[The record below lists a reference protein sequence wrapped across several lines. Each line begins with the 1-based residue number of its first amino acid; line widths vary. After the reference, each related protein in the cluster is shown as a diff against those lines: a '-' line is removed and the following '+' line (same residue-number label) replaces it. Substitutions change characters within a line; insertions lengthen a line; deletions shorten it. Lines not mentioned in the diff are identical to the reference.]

1 MEAKEFTLQPI
12 LEGEKQYVIPL
23 FQRSYSWKQNRWQTL
38 WNDLLDIYEANDNRE
53 HFMGAIVSMPI
64 ELKPAGVNKL
74 LLIDGQQRLT
84 TFFLILA
91 AMRDLARKEN
101 QTLSY
106 QIEELYLI
114 NKFGSE
120 LNQLKLL
127 PSQSDRIT
135 FRELILGKIPND
147 IHNPIYVA
155 YSYFRKKLLGNDNH
169 GNNLDLNRIL
179 LILKQQIVIVSIVL
193 NKEEN
198 PYLIFESLNA
208 KGEPLTQADLV
219 RNYILM
225 RINDSEEQEIAYKDF
240 WVPMQNKLGDELS
253 NFLWRYLN
261 KDGVFIRLNSIYDA
275 IKRKLAKKNSNE
287 VVDFLMEMDTYSKYY
302 LRLINPENEPEPEIS
317 IRLKRLNS
325 WEVKTAYPFLLN
337 IYYEYTQKHINTN
350 DFCVILDMI
359 ESFVIRRFFCRIPT
373 NILNTLFI
381 SLYNS
386 LDKDNLIKS
395 IETELLNQNWP
406 NDVGFL
412 SGFERFPIYSSG
424 TKKCRLILD
433 SLEEALTKNKEP
445 VDLKY
450 PSISIEHIMPQTLNE
465 SWENTLGNEAVNT
478 HSIYL
483 HTIGNLTLTGLN
495 EPMGNSPFHKKRNT
509 FEKSNFSLNQ
519 NLSKQTNWN
528 AEQIISRA
536 NELGKT
542 AINIWKHPGGNEVN
556 EVGRS
561 FSLTDPTGFKPNN
574 FTLFGSLYSVETWRE
589 MLLLVLKILAKNHE
603 DEIISKVVL
612 IKTNHRPNLSLSP
625 DGLVTPINIEGSKL
639 WVEANQSSK
648 SVLRVIRQVLEAL
661 GYREDD
667 FSAKW
672 S

>member
-1 MEAKEFTLQPI
+1 MEAKEYKLQPV

-38 WNDLLDIYEANDNRE
+38 WNDLLDIYEANDKRE

-64 ELKPAGVNKL
+64 ELKPAGVVKY

-84 TFFLILA
+84 TFFLILT
-91 AMRDLARKEN
+91 AMRDISNKEN
-101 QTLSY
+101 QTLSS
-106 QIEELYLI
+106 QIQELYLI
-114 NKFGSE
+114 NKYGEE
-120 LNQLKLL
+120 LNRLKLF
-127 PSQSDRIT
+127 PSQSDKET
-135 FRELILGKIPND
+135 FRELIEGRIPND
-147 IHNPIYVA
+147 TNNGIYLA
-155 YSYFRKKLLGNDNH
+155 YSYFRKKLLGNDNN
-169 GNNLDLNRIL
+169 GNILDLNRFL
-179 LILKQQIVIVSIVL
+179 SILKQQIIVVSIVL
-193 NKEEN
+193 HKDEN

-225 RINDSEEQEIAYKDF
+225 RIDDTGDQEVAYKEF

-261 KDGVFIRLNSIYDA
+261 KDGAFIRLSSIYDA
-275 IKRKLAKKNSNE
+275 IKRKLATKNSSE
-287 VVDFLMEMDTYSKYY
+287 VIDFLMEMDTYSKFY
-302 LRLINPENEPEPEIS
+302 LRLINPENEPEPEIAT
-317 IRLKRLNS
+317 RLRRLNS

-337 IYYEYTQKHINTN
+337 IYYEFTQKHINTN
-350 DFCVILDMI
+350 DFCLILDMI

-386 LDKDNLIKS
+386 LDKENLLKS

-406 NDVGFL
+406 NDISFL

-465 SWENTLGNEAVNT
+465 SWESTLGKEAVNT

-495 EPMGNSPFHKKRNT
+495 EPMGNSPFHKKRII

-519 NLSKQTNWN
+519 SLSKQTSWN

-536 NELGKT
+536 NELCEI
-542 AINIWKHPGGNEVN
+542 AIKIWKHPGGNEVN
-556 EVGRS
+556 DVGRT

-574 FTLFGSLYSVETWRE
+574 FTLFGSVYRVETWRE

-612 IKTNHRPNLSLSP
+612 VKTNHRPNLTLSP
-625 DGLVTPINIEGSKL
+625 DGMVTPIKIEGSKL